1 VCEDNFGGD
10 DSGEFG
16 MNYRAED
23 KEEEKIKHHDLLCK
37 ETKGI
42 SMKTA
47 EEVHIVG
54 FNLWVSISR

>member
-1 VCEDNFGGD
+1 
-10 DSGEFG
+10 

-23 KEEEKIKHHDLLCK
+23 KEEEKINHRDLLCK
-37 ETKGI
+37 EIQKKKLI
-42 SMKTA
+42 KTA